1 MMNLVHSHSFPRLY
15 DLQKEKTWKSKDG
28 MNVSDRVGKRV
39 GILGYG
45 SIGRQ
50 GTFSFPFKFSRR
62 PWWKVVVANTLRP
75 VNLCLGMQ
83 PHLVPGQTPG
93 FWMNASNIPNIMPS
107 PRYRRLG
114 MVSNNAAIQQ
124 RAAKCKVLFC
134 MCQSFERRH
143 RILHLRHLGSP
154 TVSTIQQAENVPH
167 HGSHPNLCIDGRLPA
182 AFFIA

>member
-62 PWWKVVVANTLRP
+62 LWWKVVVANTLRP
-75 VNLCLGMQ
+75 RGF
-83 PHLVPGQTPG
+83 VPR
-93 FWMNASNIPNIMPS
+93 NATSSCAWPDTWVLDE
-107 PRYRRLG
+107 RLQYSEYYA
-114 MVSNNAAIQQ
+114 VSTLPKTWYGIQQ
-124 RAAKCKVLFC
+124 RRNPTASREMQGSLLHVSILRATPSNPSPAPPWQPYRLHNPT
-134 MCQSFERRH
+134 SGER
-143 RILHLRHLGSP
+143 SP
-154 TVSTIQQAENVPH
+154 S
-167 HGSHPNLCIDGRLPA
+167 RLTSE
-182 AFFIA
+182 FVY